1 MSRVTIE
8 AEMKTGTP
16 SYSYSSIPLEARKR
30 KVYTCQAPI
39 RKKKLKIAWLS
50 LSTMSYEA
58 EVAEKFYVEMDRHI
72 NSWEELTQLLLFPEE
87 SWARSATTAYWLL
100 SVSWWS
106 RSRCRITEVSGSQ
119 KRSARAKIHEIE
131 DSTLCIIGSFKT
143 GAEPDFKLVLTSD
156 VAQED
161 FNMGY
166 SLTGLLERGDR
177 RKYGLQPSH
186 FVAVRRKEL
195 EPESTRLYHVYS
207 NFTASS
213 LYDIY
218 DYQ

>member
-1 MSRVTIE
+1 MGRGRNSRE
-8 AEMKTGTP
+8 ADTSTDSKEKTQDSMVELVYYELRGR
-16 SYSYSSIPLEARKR
+16 SCRKILR
-30 KVYTCQAPI
+30 RNGSPHK
-39 RKKKLKIAWLS
+39 
-50 LSTMSYEA
+50 
-58 EVAEKFYVEMDRHI
+58 
-72 NSWEELTQLLLFPEE
+72 LLLFPEE